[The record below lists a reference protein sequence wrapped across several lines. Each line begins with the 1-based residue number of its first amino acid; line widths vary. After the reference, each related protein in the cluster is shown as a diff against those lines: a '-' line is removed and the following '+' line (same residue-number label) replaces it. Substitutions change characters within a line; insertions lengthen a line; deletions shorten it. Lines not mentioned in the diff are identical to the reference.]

1 VASQTPYEQAMRSE
15 ARRLIAQH
23 GNLVEARCLSGLPNP
38 RIELLFTDGHE
49 ETITRHSGGAD
60 ISMMKFG
67 YSGTGT
73 ECFWAF
79 LDEAGFKGVSLD
91 QLQTMR
97 GPQVL
102 RRGDP
107 RGHPIVQEEDTEV
120 ETPAPSH
127 ETTDLPLWQD
137 VSRDAS
143 LLDPLVLQQLEKSM
157 CVLVRDDTGPVAAL
171 VVRAS
176 PDEFR
181 GPLTEETEMSLYVHP
196 FRAAS
201 FQLYGVYPTIWDD
214 PKEPFFKETWIV
226 GAGTVTGPSDPLSE
240 GQLSRLESLLT
251 QEYCYFLIV
260 DHSNH
265 VIAARKV
272 PYTPATQERFLGL
285 LPGVRGARSLTI
297 SNTEMIAGVAEY
309 MNRVSLEE
317 IREGAR
323 KLLGVETAPVQE
335 QPMATAATQ
344 RQAER
349 TYPWRGRSVSSRVR
363 GALLALVWFLLSAS
377 AVGTVVTM
385 ADIEP
390 NWLVSLLML
399 LFVLPV
405 PATYMLHALRPTR
418 ISEVVVSPTRG
429 VVFRRKSG
437 EEKPVLA
444 DLDRLQEPERGKR
457 IVLQGRSPQGN
468 RIRTEIHRSNLAEG
482 DFDSLKQDL
491 LRLAPETEAKVKV
504 TTRRVVLRRV
514 VAALCSIPATC
525 GLLGALFVGTC
536 IMFDRLQGTVSLS
549 LSLQTQIAITL
560 GSFAAFVL
568 FAALT
573 TVVSDRRRRI
583 SAIWSI
589 FLVLGLLGA
598 GVILMGITGGG
609 PGGSELPLVAPV
621 TTMLAPGPAP
631 TPGSPFADRVVA
643 YNPGQGQNQQYADP
657 ETALGAPD
665 LVEQPCCS
673 GMLQLG
679 ANGSVLLVFVDNV
692 ITDDRGPDFQVFGES
707 ARDDFILVEVST
719 DGLVWQSYPMTD
731 ECPEPFDLADV
742 GLEQAV
748 FVRITDVQPGT
759 ATGAELDAVEALH
772 SGSPLAGGVPQH
784 LPDALARVDL
794 TLTEE
799 PEVAGAVVCQVPA
812 SSALTIEGCNSEATW
827 VQVTTSD
834 GHEGWCSTTHL
845 ALNVS
850 LADYG
855 ETHPPASSTPLPPAP
870 AAAVTSVELGQ
881 ALAEALAQATI
892 TGQGLERID
901 LVLESLSTEPL
912 EITVQAGTI
921 FLAQT
926 GGTQNMVVRRSQT
939 VELPS
944 QGSSKTLTLS
954 AACASMELDAPGESD
969 HFTVSPDP
977 VPEDLIKLLN
987 LPAFLEEPFRVQ
999 QFAIWTITD
1008 NPPRGGYVG
1017 LGYYGVGS
1025 GPSDEEMQA
1034 IRALFQQAGIPTE
1047 RYQALQ

>member
-1 VASQTPYEQAMRSE
+1 MASQTPYEQAMRSE

-23 GNLVEARCLSGLPNP
+23 GDLAEVRCLSGLPNT
-38 RIELLFTDGHE
+38 RIELLFADGHQE
-49 ETITRHSGGAD
+49 IITRHSGGTD
-60 ISMMKFG
+60 ISIMKFG

-79 LDEAGFKGVSLD
+79 LDEAGFKGVSLA
-91 QLQTMR
+91 QLQTMK

-102 RRGDP
+102 RK
-107 RGHPIVQEEDTEV
+107 GHPGALPMPQEEDTEQ
-120 ETPAPSH
+120 EPPATTH
-127 ETTDLPLWQD
+127 EATDLPLWRD
-137 VSRDAS
+137 VSRDPS
-143 LLDPLVLQQLEKSM
+143 LLDPLVLQQLAKSI

-181 GPLTEETEMSLYVHP
+181 GPLTAETEMSLYIHA
-196 FRAAS
+196 FQAAT
-201 FQLYGVYPTIWDD
+201 FQLYGVYPILWDD

-251 QEYCYFLIV
+251 QEYCYFLVV

-285 LPGVRGARSLTI
+285 LPGVRADRSLTI
-297 SNTEMIAGVAEY
+297 SNTQLIAGVAEY
-309 MNRVSLEE
+309 MNRVSLNE
-317 IREGAR
+317 IRQGAR
-323 KLLGVETAPVQE
+323 KLLGLETAPVQE
-335 QPMATAATQ
+335 LPVATAPAQ
-344 RQAER
+344 QQADH
-349 TYPWRGRSVSSRVR
+349 TYPWRGKSVLRRVAT
-363 GALLALVWFLLSAS
+363 ALLGLAWFFLCGWAAGAAVAMQGVELNWLLS
-377 AVGTVVTM
+377 
-385 ADIEP
+385 
-390 NWLVSLLML
+390 LLIVF
-399 LFVLPV
+399 FVLVV
-405 PATYMLHALRPTR
+405 PASCLVDALRPTR
-418 ISEVVVSPTRG
+418 IREIAISPSRG
-429 VVFRRKSG
+429 VVFHRKSG
-437 EEKPVLA
+437 QEKPVFAKLE
-444 DLDRLQEPERGKR
+444 RLEEPKPGKR
-457 IVLQGRSPQGN
+457 ILLHGRSPQGN
-468 RIRTEIHRSNLAEG
+468 RVRAEVNRSNLPEG
-482 DFDSLKQDL
+482 GFDRLKQDL
-491 LRLAPETEAKVKV
+491 LTFAPQAKVEV
-504 TTRRVVLRRV
+504 TTRRVLLRRV
-514 VAALCSIPATC
+514 LAALCSVPATL
-525 GLLGALFVGTC
+525 GLLAALSLGSS
-536 IMFDRLQGTVSLS
+536 IIYDRLQGTVSLS

-560 GSFAAFVL
+560 GSFAAFLL
-568 FAALT
+568 FAAVT
-573 TVVSDRRRRI
+573 TVVSDRRR
-583 SAIWSI
+583 SMAALWSV

-609 PGGSELPLVAPV
+609 PGGIELPMVAPL
-621 TTMLAPGPAP
+621 TTILAPGPTP

-643 YNPGQGQNQQYADP
+643 YNPGQGQSQQYADP
-657 ETALGAPD
+657 QTALGAPD

-679 ANGSVLLVFVDNV
+679 AGGSVLLVFSDNV
-692 ITDDRGPDFQVFGES
+692 VRDGSGPDLQVFGES
-707 ARDDFILVEVST
+707 ARDDFILVEVSN
-719 DGLVWQSYPMTD
+719 DGETWYSYPMVD
-731 ECPEPFDLADV
+731 ECPEPLDLADV
-742 GLEQAV
+742 GLKEVV

-784 LPDALARVDL
+784 LPDALARADL

-799 PEVAGAVVCQVPA
+799 PGVAGDVVCQVPA
-812 SSALTIEGCNSEATW
+812 DSTLTIEGCNPEATW
-827 VQVTTSD
+827 VEVTTSD

-855 ETHPPASSTPLPPAP
+855 ETQPAASPTPLPPAP
-870 AAAVTSVELGQ
+870 PAAATSVELGQ

-901 LVLESLSTEPL
+901 LILESLSAQPL
-912 EITVQAGTI
+912 EITIQAGTI

-944 QGSSKTLTLS
+944 QGSRQTLTLS

-969 HFTVSPDP
+969 HFAVSTAP

-1047 RYQALQ
+1047 QYQALQ

>member
-49 ETITRHSGGAD
+49 EIITRHSGGAD

-107 RGHPIVQEEDTEV
+107 RGHPIAQEEDTEV

-157 CVLVRDDTGPVAAL
+157 CVLVSDDTGPVAAL

-181 GPLTEETEMSLYVHP
+181 GPLTKETEMSLYVHP
-196 FRAAS
+196 FRAAT

-335 QPMATAATQ
+335 LPVATAPA
-344 RQAER
+344 REQAER
-349 TYPWRGRSVSSRVR
+349 TYPWRGKSVLRRVAT
-363 GALLALVWFLLSAS
+363 ALLGLVWFFLCAWAAGTAVAMQGVELNWLLS
-377 AVGTVVTM
+377 
-385 ADIEP
+385 
-390 NWLVSLLML
+390 LLIVF
-399 LFVLPV
+399 FVLAV
-405 PATYMLHALRPTR
+405 PASCLVDALRPTR
-418 ISEVVVSPTRG
+418 IREIVISPSRG
-429 VVFRRKSG
+429 VLFRRKSG

-444 DLDRLQEPERGKR
+444 KLERLQEPKQGKR
-457 IVLQGRSPQGN
+457 ILLYGRSPQGN
-468 RIRTEIHRSNLAEG
+468 RVRAEVNRSNLAEG
-482 DFDSLKQDL
+482 GFNSLKQDL
-491 LRLAPETEAKVKV
+491 LRFAPQAKVEI

-514 VAALCSIPATC
+514 LAALCSLPATL
-525 GLLGALFVGTC
+525 GLLGALFVGSS
-536 IMFDRLQGTVSLS
+536 IVYDRLKGTRSLS
-549 LSLQTQIAITL
+549 LSLQTQIAIAL
-560 GSFAAFVL
+560 GSLAAFLL
-568 FAALT
+568 FAVVT
-573 TVVSDRRRRI
+573 TMVSDRRKNM
-583 SAIWSI
+583 AALWSI

-621 TTMLAPGPAP
+621 TTLLAPGPAP

-692 ITDDRGPDFQVFGES
+692 ITDDSGPDFQVFGES

-719 DGLVWQSYPMTD
+719 DGLVWQSYPKTD

-812 SSALTIEGCNSEATW
+812 SSALTIEGCNSGATW

-834 GHEGWCSTTHL
+834 GHEGWCSTTQL

-855 ETHPPASSTPLPPAP
+855 QTHPPASSTPVPPAP

-926 GGTQNMVVRRSQT
+926 GGTQNMVVRRSQK

-969 HFTVSPDP
+969 HFAVSPDP

-1034 IRALFQQAGIPTE
+1034 IHALFQQAGIPTE